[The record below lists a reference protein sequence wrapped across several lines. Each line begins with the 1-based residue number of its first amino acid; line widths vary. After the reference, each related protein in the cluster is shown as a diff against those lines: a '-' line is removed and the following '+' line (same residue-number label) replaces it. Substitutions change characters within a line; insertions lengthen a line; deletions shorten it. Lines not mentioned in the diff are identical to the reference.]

1 MLIKFSLYT
10 EEYDWDILIMGE
22 RGVGINHGHIVL
34 NHTRKRFL
42 KRKSHYIL
50 EVSKY

>member
-34 NHTRKRFL
+34 NHMNQK
-42 KRKSHYIL
+42 K
-50 EVSKY
+50 VSKEKVA